1 MGKARGAKHLN
12 HRIQVGKILEEST
25 EPLTAKQISERLHD
39 SHGSRRR
46 LTRVRLTANSVS
58 QMLRG
63 AKGVKAEMQR
73 RYESNAN
80 PRKVFQMESHEEY
93 KVWIESKRRPRR

>member
-1 MGKARGAKHLN
+1 MGKARGAKHLG

-25 EPLTAKQISERLHD
+25 EPLTAKQISERLHE
-39 SHGSRRR
+39 SRGSRRK
-46 LTRVRLTANSVS
+46 LTRVRLTPNSVS

-63 AKGVKAEMQR
+63 AKGVKSQIVK
-73 RYESNAN
+73 RYESAAN
-80 PRKVFQMESHEEY
+80 PRKVFQMEDHNEY

>member
-1 MGKARGAKHLN
+1 MVKARTARQMG

-39 SHGSRRR
+39 SHGSRRKLR
-46 LTRVRLTANSVS
+46 RVRLTANSVS

-63 AKGVKAEMQR
+63 AKGVKSQIVK

-80 PRKVFQMESHEEY
+80 PRKVFQMEDHNEY
-93 KVWIESKRRPRR
+93 KVWLESKRRPRR